1 MMGAL
6 GNIEERSSQEKKVS
20 FFLDDKRTM
29 GTSNNIKEIPK
40 DIE

>member
-6 GNIEERSSQEKKVS
+6 GNIEETSSQKKRW
-20 FFLDDKRTM
+20 FFLLDDKRTM
-29 GTSNNIKEIPK
+29 GTSNNIKDMPK

>member
-6 GNIEERSSQEKKVS
+6 GNIEETSNQEKKVI
-20 FFLDDKRTM
+20 FFVGLQRTM
-29 GTSNNIKEIPK
+29 GTSNNIKDMPK